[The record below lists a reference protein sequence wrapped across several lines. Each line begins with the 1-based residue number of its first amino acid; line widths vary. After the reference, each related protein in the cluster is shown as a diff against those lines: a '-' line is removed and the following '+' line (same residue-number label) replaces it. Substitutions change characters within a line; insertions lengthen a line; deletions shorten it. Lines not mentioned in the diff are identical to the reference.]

1 MEGVIQQEA
10 APSDAARPASADAV
24 AARAGQPTARNEQQR
39 RIAELASGHGAV
51 LVLGAPGTGKTTALL
66 DAVERRLRD
75 GLPPEA
81 LLVVAPS
88 RAAAAGLRDEL
99 SARTDKTFSEPAVRT
114 WAAYAFDL
122 IRRARL
128 QGYLPYVER
137 PPRLLSGPEQDTL
150 IGQLLAG
157 HEAGLTDGPLWPAS
171 LGEAVSTR
179 GFRQEIRELFDR
191 LAEHGLEAGDLE
203 ELGATCGK
211 PEWAAAASLYQEYRD
226 LLDLGSA
233 EAFDPAGL
241 ITAAADLLYTNPG
254 LLADERSR
262 LALVAVDDLQEA
274 NPAQHRLLSA
284 LCTGS
289 DLLAFAAPDNTVQG
303 FRGARPDF
311 LGRFDSLY
319 GSAERP
325 AVAIELTQSLRM
337 APDIA
342 RSWGRIARR
351 IPLAAGAAGRR
362 LDAVPDDSQGAA
374 PGRPDPIADGN
385 VEVHLVESPIHELRL
400 VAQRILEEHLMG
412 GRPLERIVVIVR
424 NGGQVRT
431 VARHLGAQGIAVT
444 VPPADVALRDEPA
457 VRPLLEL
464 LRLALAD
471 GPGADDYAD
480 EETEPPAPAGM
491 DAPAVEALLTSRYGL
506 STALDVRRLRQALR
520 REERLAGGSR
530 GSSELLADMFN
541 DLLLL
546 EALGREGRG
555 AQRLGRMLAAAQ
567 AEASRPEANAET
579 ALWALW
585 DASGMASRWTDA
597 ALSGGSAGA
606 RADADLD
613 AVLALF
619 QAAER
624 FVDQLPGSTVRQFV
638 DHVLGQELPMD
649 SLAGRGG
656 TRPSVEVVTPAAAAG
671 REWDLVLVPG
681 LQEGTWPNTRLRGEL
696 LGSGALADVVEHGPR
711 ALAQRDAASRL
722 RAVRADELRTF
733 ASACSRAREALVCI
747 AVASENQ
754 QPSGFLDLVLPWT
767 DRERSRPLTAVP
779 RPRTLGSLVAML
791 RQTAESGGRV
801 PGEQRD
807 AATVLATLAT
817 SRKTVRGA
825 APASWWGLLPAT
837 TDAPVAPDG
846 HAVRVSPSRVEAA
859 LESPLNWFVQAAG
872 GEAATDF
879 ARSLGTLVHAIAE
892 DHPDATG
899 DQYRAE
905 LDRRWPE
912 LDLPANWETSR
923 DRERAETMLRKLAQY
938 GLLMRQE
945 GRRLVGREVDFDV
958 AIEGGGQTAR
968 LRGVID
974 RVEVDAQGRPFV
986 VDLKTGKSQP
996 AGKDVARNAQLG
1008 SYQAA
1013 VLAGALGDSL
1023 PSSPAGAALV
1033 QLGTATKSPREQA
1046 QPPVESDD
1054 WATPMVLE
1062 AAGLMGASDFL
1073 ARHDPG
1079 KGGRSGTS
1087 CRLPTVCPLCSEG
1100 RQVTEP

>member
-1 MEGVIQQEA
+1 MFRVTQQQA
-10 APSDAARPASADAV
+10 PASDV
-24 AARAGQPTARNEQQR
+24 VRPSGSESVPSEQQA
-39 RIAELASGHGAV
+39 RIEDLRSGHGAV
-51 LVLGAPGTGKTTALL
+51 LILGAPGTGKTTALL
-66 DAVERRLRD
+66 DAIACRLRD

-88 RAAAAGLRDEL
+88 RAAAAGLRSGL
-99 SARTDKTFSEPAVRT
+99 AARTDRTFSEPAVRT

-128 QGYLPYVER
+128 QGYLPHVER

-157 HEAGLTDGPLWPAS
+157 HETGLTHGPAWPES
-171 LGEAVSTR
+171 LGEAVATR

-191 LAEHGLEAGDLE
+191 LSEHGLEAGDLQD
-203 ELGATCGK
+203 LGRTCGK
-211 PEWAAAASLYQEYRD
+211 PEWTAAASLYQEYRD

-241 ITAAADLLYTNPG
+241 ITAAADLLYANPG
-254 LLADERSR
+254 LLADERKR
-262 LALVAVDDLQEA
+262 LGLVAVDDLQEA

-284 LCTGS
+284 LCSGS
-289 DLLAFAAPDNTVQG
+289 DLLAFAAPDNAVQG
-303 FRGARPDF
+303 FRGARPD
-311 LGRFDSLY
+311 LLSRFDSLY

-325 AVAIELTQSLRM
+325 AVVIELTRSFRM
-337 APDIA
+337 APAVA
-342 RSWGRIARR
+342 RSWERIARR
-351 IPLAAGAAGRR
+351 VPVAAGAAGRR
-362 LDAVPDDSQGAA
+362 LDGPEDVNGTARA
-374 PGRPDPIADGN
+374 GN

-400 VAQRILEEHLMG
+400 VAQRILEEHLMD
-412 GRPLERIVVIVR
+412 GRPLQDMAVVVR

-431 VARHLGAQGIAVT
+431 VARHLAHQGIAVS
-444 VPPADVALRDEPA
+444 VPAADVALRDEPA
-457 VRPLLEL
+457 VRPLLDL
-464 LRLALAD
+464 LRLALALEACSEENPD
-471 GPGADDYAD
+471 ADGEAGPGDPGTPELPGAA
-480 EETEPPAPAGM
+480 EIET
-491 DAPAVEALLTSRYGL
+491 LLTSRYGQ
-506 STALDVRRLRQALR
+506 SNALDVRRLRQALR
-520 REERLAGGSR
+520 REERLSGGTR
-530 GSSELLADMFN
+530 GSSELLTGMFQ
-541 DLLLL
+541 DLPLLGT
-546 EALGREGRG
+546 LGREGRG
-555 AQRLGRMLAAAQ
+555 ARRLGGMLTAAR
-567 AEASRPEANAET
+567 AEVSRPEANAET

-585 DASGMASRWTDA
+585 DSSGMAAKWSEA
-597 ALSGGSAGA
+597 ALAGGSAGA

-624 FVDQLPGSTVRQFV
+624 FVDQLPGSTVGQFV

-656 TRPSVEVVTPAAAAG
+656 TGPAVEVLTPAAAVG
-671 REWDLVLVPG
+671 REWDLVVVPG
-681 LQEGTWPNTRLRGEL
+681 LQEGIWPNTRLRGEL
-696 LGSGALADVVEHGPR
+696 LGSGALGDVVEHGTR
-711 ALAQRDAASRL
+711 ALAERDAASRL

-733 ASACSRAREALVCI
+733 AAACSRARDSLVCI
-747 AVASENQ
+747 AVESEDH
-754 QPSGFLDLVLPWT
+754 QPSGFLDLVLPWE
-767 DRERSRPLTAVP
+767 DRERPRPLTQVP
-779 RPRTLGSLVAML
+779 RPRTLAALVAML
-791 RQTAESGGRV
+791 RQRAEDGGRN
-801 PGEQRD
+801 PAEQAD
-807 AATVLATLAT
+807 AAAVLARLAT
-817 SRKTVRGA
+817 SERAVRGA
-825 APASWWGLLPAT
+825 APESWWGLLPPT
-837 TDAPVAPDG
+837 TDAPVAPAG

-892 DHPDATG
+892 DRPDATG
-899 DQYRAE
+899 DQYREE

-912 LDLPANWETSR
+912 LDLPENWETSR
-923 DRERAETMLRKLAQY
+923 DRERAEAMLRKLAQY
-938 GLLMRQE
+938 GLLMRQG

-958 AIEGGGQTAR
+958 EVTADGRTAR

-974 RVEVDAQGRPFV
+974 RLEVDESGRPYV

-996 AGKDVARNAQLG
+996 AAKDVDRNAQLG

-1013 VLAGALGDSL
+1013 VLAGALGDKL
-1023 PSSPAGAALV
+1023 PSRPSGAALV

-1046 QPPVESDD
+1046 QPPVETED

-1062 AAGLMGASDFL
+1062 AAGLMGAADFL

-1079 KGGRSGTS
+1079 KGRAGS
-1087 CRLPTVCPLCSEG
+1087 CRLPGVCPLCTEG